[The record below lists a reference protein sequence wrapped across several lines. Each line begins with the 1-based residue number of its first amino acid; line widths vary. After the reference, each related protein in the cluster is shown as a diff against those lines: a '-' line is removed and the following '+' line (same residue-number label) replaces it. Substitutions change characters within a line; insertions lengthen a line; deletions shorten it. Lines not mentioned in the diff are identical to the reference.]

1 MIRVGDLRTAPA
13 APQTQGATFPKL
25 VDAGSSRVL
34 APGTVLISTDR
45 IGKIFSPRR
54 DTEVT
59 AVSGVTLRLAPEGF
73 PLPFPASI
81 ELPLF
86 IVLLAAVLFGVV
98 IGLFLEL
105 ARERR
110 HRKAERMYHHEARTL
125 TREVKRLAQKAG
137 EEDDDILGLKSP

>member
-1 MIRVGDLRTAPA
+1 MRFLKLLILGLLCVVAVFLA
-13 APQTQGATFPKL
+13 AANRGW
-25 VDAGSSRVL
+25 
-34 APGTVLISTDR
+34 
-45 IGKIFSPRR
+45 
-54 DTEVT
+54 
-59 AVSGVTLRLAPEGF
+59 VTLRLAPEGF

-125 TREVKRLAQKAG
+125 KREVKRLAQKAG